1 MSLDSDNTALYKRAV
16 PPHETQVFFP
26 KKSKFAVVIPV
37 WNEGERLANQLQKM
51 QACLD
56 TCDIIISDKPS
67 TDGST
72 DPGKLKSKN
81 VRALIKLVN
90 DGGLSSSLR
99 CAFDYALKE
108 GYEGVI
114 MMDGNDKDDP
124 AAISEFSTQLSKG
137 LDFVQGSRYC
147 PGGKAVNTPL
157 SRHLLIKLIHAPLF
171 SLICRQRYTDT
182 TNGFRGYSSRF
193 LNDEKVAVFRDDFIE
208 YELPYYLSWAAP
220 HRKFKIT
227 EIPVTR
233 AYPESGPT
241 PTKITLFRGNW
252 KMLKPILYLLFRR
265 Y

>member
-1 MSLDSDNTALYKRAV
+1 MTNEDSQHALRSV
-16 PPHETQVFFP
+16 PGHETHILNP
-26 KKSKFAVVIPV
+26 KKAKYAVVIAV
-37 WNEGERLANQLQKM
+37 WNEGERLTRQLEKT
-51 QACLD
+51 QAWLD

-72 DPGKLKSKN
+72 DPEKLKRFN
-81 VRALIKLVN
+81 VHALINLVGV
-90 DGGLSSSLR
+90 GGLSSSLR
-99 CAFDYALKE
+99 CAFDYALNA

-114 MMDGNDKDDP
+114 MVDGNDKDDP
-124 AAISEFSTQLSKG
+124 SALPLFSKQLDDG
-137 LDFVQGSRYC
+137 WDFVQGSRYC
-147 PGGKAVNTPL
+147 AGGKAINTPL

-182 TNGFRGYSSRF
+182 TNGFRAFSKRFLGDSRF
-193 LNDEKVAVFRDDFIE
+193 AVFRDDFVE

-220 HRKFKIT
+220 RMNFKVK

-233 AYPESGPT
+233 AYPESGPV

-252 KMLKPILYLLFRR
+252 KMLKPILYLIFKR